1 MKARLSRR
9 DALLLPLAAGLS
21 TAAAAETGR
30 RAGALPPNLAKG
42 FNLPDQAPA
51 RAGRSPNE
59 ATLRRL
65 RALGMSHV
73 RLPVVAEYVLARFS
87 GPATLSSA
95 LDDLDRAIERLLG
108 IGYSVSVDLHPGPD
122 FNALHQRD
130 PQNAHQ
136 ALLEGWPMLA
146 KRIARWPQERIFAE
160 LLNEPATT
168 DDIWRPFVEQ
178 LATAVRA
185 ILPKTYLL
193 AGPAPYH
200 RIEALAGWRPFA
212 DDRIVYVC
220 HFYDPMMFTHQGAT
234 WEQDAPWGRAE
245 GVPFPSAAGDPTLLA
260 LARAAQ
266 KKGDAGLANELR
278 NMAAQAWDANAIST
292 QFAALGRWSAQHSA
306 PVIVN
311 EFGVLKGKAKR
322 ADRLAW
328 LAATR
333 AAVEAQGFGWAHW
346 DYDTSFGL
354 LDDQGEIDQ
363 GVILAL
369 LGDKA
374 RSVAPSVSAT
384 SPMMTGSDSGTK

>member
-1 MKARLSRR
+1 M
-9 DALLLPLAAGLS
+9 
-21 TAAAAETGR
+21 
-30 RAGALPPNLAKG
+30 AKG

-51 RAGRSPNE
+51 RAGRIARE
-59 ATLRRL
+59 ETLRQL
-65 RALGMSHV
+65 YGLGMTHV
-73 RLPVVAEYVLARFS
+73 RLPAVAEYVLAPFS
-87 GPATLSSA
+87 GPATISSA

-108 IGYSVSVDLHPGPD
+108 IGYSVSIDLHPGSD
-122 FNALHQRD
+122 FNASHQRD
-130 PQNAHQ
+130 PQSTHR
-136 ALLEGWPMLA
+136 ALLEGWPVLA
-146 KRIARWPQERIFAE
+146 KRIGKWPQERIFAE

-168 DDIWRPFVEQ
+168 DDLWRPFVEQ

-185 ILPKTYLL
+185 ILSKTYILV
-193 AGPAPYH
+193 GPAPDH
-200 RIEALAGWRPFA
+200 RIEALASWRPFA

-234 WEQDAPWGRAE
+234 WDKSAPWGRGW

-260 LARAAQ
+260 LSRAAE
-266 KKGDAGLANELR
+266 KEGDSGLAGELR
-278 NMAAQAWDANAIST
+278 NMAVHAWDAGAISA
-292 QFAALGRWSAQHSA
+292 QFAQLGRWSAQHSA

-311 EFGVLKGKAKR
+311 EFGVVKWKAKR

-354 LDDQGEIDQ
+354 LDDSGAIDQ

-369 LGDKA
+369 LGGKT

-384 SPMMTGSDSGTK
+384 SPMTTGSDSGTK

>member
-9 DALLLPLAAGLS
+9 EALLLPLAAGLS
-21 TAAAAETGR
+21 TAAAAETGK

-51 RAGRSPNE
+51 RAGRSPKE

-87 GPATLSSA
+87 GPATLSIS

-108 IGYSVSVDLHPGPD
+108 IGYSVSVDLHPASD
-122 FNALHQRD
+122 FNALHRRD
-130 PQNAHQ
+130 PQSAHL

-146 KRIARWPQERIFAE
+146 KRIARWPQERIFLE

-168 DDIWRPFVEQ
+168 DDIWRPFVER

-200 RIEALAGWRPFA
+200 RLDALADWRPFA

-234 WEQDAPWGRAE
+234 WEQDAPWARAE

-292 QFAALGRWSAQHSA
+292 QFAALGRWAAQHSA
-306 PVIVN
+306 SVIVN